1 MKITAQEE
9 YGLRILIR
17 IARCADENGL
27 SIPQLSEAEGLTPH
41 YVAKLTRQLRLGG
54 FLKSTP
60 GQKGGYVL
68 SKPSS
73 EININQ
79 VLKTLGGALFNKE
92 FCATHIGALNLCTNS
107 VDCSARSLWK
117 IIQYTVDQVLDKMT
131 LADLCGKEDSVIKLH
146 ALLTAQKAIAENFN
160 TQVLAPE

>member
-17 IARCADENGL
+17 IARCGDENGL

-54 FLKSTP
+54 FAKSTP
-60 GQKGGYVL
+60 GQKGGYIL
-68 SKPSS
+68 SKPSC

-79 VLKTLGGALFNKE
+79 VLKTLGGALFDKE
-92 FCATHIGALNLCTNS
+92 FCAAHIGALNLCTNS

-117 IIQYTVDQVLDKMT
+117 VIQFAVDQVLDKMT
-131 LADLCGKEDSVIKLH
+131 LADLCGREESVKKLH
-146 ALLTAQKAIAENFN
+146 ELL
-160 TQVLAPE
+160 LARNSYTETLL